1 MSETSAGP
9 ARPETVP
16 LRDGSSLRIRAIR
29 PEDKGAIAE
38 GFERM
43 SPASRY
49 RRFFAPLREL
59 SEDDLAYL
67 TEVDHHD
74 HEALIGFDVETRD
87 PVGVARYIRSL
98 EPTEAEVAVTVID
111 DWQGRGAATALLE
124 HLVRRAREAGIEHF
138 VAAVLPDN
146 RDALELFRHLA
157 PDGSTE
163 RHTTSG
169 LVEFLIEVPE
179 TPRPGELP
187 PESALARALRGAA
200 HSALEINPWRLIR
213 RRIHR

>member
-59 SEDDLAYL
+59 SED
-67 TEVDHHD
+67 
-74 HEALIGFDVETRD
+74 
-87 PVGVARYIRSL
+87 
-98 EPTEAEVAVTVID
+98 
-111 DWQGRGAATALLE
+111 
-124 HLVRRAREAGIEHF
+124 
-138 VAAVLPDN
+138 
-146 RDALELFRHLA
+146 
-157 PDGSTE
+157 
-163 RHTTSG
+163 
-169 LVEFLIEVPE
+169 
-179 TPRPGELP
+179 
-187 PESALARALRGAA
+187 
-200 HSALEINPWRLIR
+200 
-213 RRIHR
+213 